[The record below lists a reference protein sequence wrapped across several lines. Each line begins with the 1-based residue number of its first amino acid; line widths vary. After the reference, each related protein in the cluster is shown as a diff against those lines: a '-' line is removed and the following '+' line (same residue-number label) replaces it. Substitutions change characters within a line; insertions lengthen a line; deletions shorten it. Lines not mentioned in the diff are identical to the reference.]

1 MIKTTGYEFKKF
13 YADDSVWPEGA
24 WYDDAEIDA
33 DGVDIEDIKS
43 IQDSSIVR
51 IYGGS
56 VYNFSAEP
64 QVSMETHFK
73 RWKKKQTT
81 TQVIVECDKAKFT
94 EIVAAIKAAGGKV
107 L

>member
-33 DGVDIEDIKS
+33 DGVAIEDIES

-56 VYNFSAEP
+56 VYNFSGET

-73 RWKKKQTT
+73 RWKKKQSL
-81 TQVIVECDKAKFT
+81 TQVLVECDKSKLP
-94 EIVAAIKAAGGKV
+94 EITAAIKVAGGKV